1 MRYILAILRTALLN
15 LKHDKGAMIMSFILP
30 VAFFSIFALIF
41 GRSDREGTAKI
52 PVIAVDEDRSE
63 SSQRFLKALQA
74 ETSLDVRLAPEKA
87 DGEKSAPTLYR
98 AATAEE
104 AVRGGKVSVALIIP
118 QGFGAAP
125 MSFTGGSGKR
135 LTVLA
140 DKSDPIAPQML
151 NGMLQKTMMTAMP
164 EDMIQS
170 GGAAMDKFAGGLTPQ
185 QKTMMSQGLAALHA
199 RQNAASNAAGGSAS
213 TDSSAN
219 GSGGAFAGGL
229 VQVDTKDL
237 LGEKKTS
244 PMIAFYA
251 AGVGVMFM
259 LFTASGAGG
268 TLLDEQDSGTLDRV
282 LSSKVTMTTLLLG
295 KLTYL
300 VMLGLTQMIVM
311 FVWGALVFHLDLWTH
326 LPGFFIMAICTA
338 LATSSYGLILATAC
352 HTRAQLA
359 SFSTLITLI
368 ISAVGGSMFPRF
380 LMPAE
385 MQKWSL
391 VFFNSWALDGF
402 RNVFWREL
410 PLSQLWPQVGALLGF
425 ALLFLVIARQLARR
439 WESA

>member
-74 ETSLDVRLAPEKA
+74 ETSLDVRLAPEAA
-87 DGEKSAPTLYR
+87 DGEKSEPMLYTS
-98 AATAEE
+98 ATAEE

-125 MSFTGGSGKR
+125 MSFTGGGGKR

-170 GGAAMDKFAGGLTPQ
+170 GEAAMDKFAGGLTPQ
-185 QKTMMSQGLAALHA
+185 QKTVMSQGLAALHA
-199 RQNAASNAAGGSAS
+199 RQNAAGDATGNTASNA
-213 TDSSAN
+213 
-219 GSGGAFAGGL
+219 SGGGLAGGL
-229 VQVDTKDL
+229 VQVDMKDL

-268 TLLDEQDSGTLDRV
+268 ALLDEQDSGTLDRV

-295 KLTYL
+295 KLAYL